1 MALESCSLP
10 SSGACSPSHSAV
22 AHQSQPLTS
31 AATLRGLTGWS
42 VLDVLQFVALGIAL
56 ALPTVGSGEA
66 LIRAAHDFPPPRVQA
81 LRRTSLLV
89 IAFALFITTLGT
101 ILFARLVPLDAI
113 DTWLNAPL
121 VGVAQHL
128 AGPGWVRDLLAVALA
143 AAALLVLLPAVYGA
157 LADAERM
164 LHRASTDGALPSG
177 LASLHTRFGT
187 PARGADVA
195 AAATVLLIVAGGGRL
210 AWLARAYAVAIAT
223 MLAMTIAA
231 LARLRETRRD
241 TQPFRTPM
249 NLHFRGREIPLGL
262 LVPGAIAVGTLLT
275 MLALGDGPSLAT
287 AALIGT
293 TGVWF
298 VYVGREAASA
308 PAGDERDTFD
318 LLPAADLSLDQIDAR
333 PGNVLVP
340 VRNPHALDHV
350 VAAFQAAGDRDVVVM
365 TVRLLGI
372 DDAGVEPVAEAGPTA
387 YERRLLS
394 DVMALAERRNRPVRL
409 LIVPA
414 RNVVDAIVATVL
426 RLRSSDVY
434 VGESSTLSAA
444 DQARLLGDAWER
456 AEKPAASRRAA
467 RHSSPQRP
475 RRELPARRASAC
487 PDTRRS
493 QSDSSRVA
501 RRRQGRGT
509 ARPPSRCRESG
520 TDTNG
525 KTTYRP

>member
-1 MALESCSLP
+1 M
-10 SSGACSPSHSAV
+10 
-22 AHQSQPLTS
+22 
-31 AATLRGLTGWS
+31 
-42 VLDVLQFVALGIAL
+42 LQFVALGIAL

-143 AAALLVLLPAVYGA
+143 AAALLVLLPAVHGA

-223 MLAMTIAA
+223 MLAMTVAA

-241 TQPFRTPM
+241 TQPFRTPL

-308 PAGDERDTFD
+308 PVGDERDTFD

-340 VRNPHALDHV
+340 
-350 VAAFQAAGDRDVVVM
+350 F
-365 TVRLLGI
+365 
-372 DDAGVEPVAEAGPTA
+372 
-387 YERRLLS
+387 
-394 DVMALAERRNRPVRL
+394 
-409 LIVPA
+409 
-414 RNVVDAIVATVL
+414 AIRTPSIMWWQ
-426 RLRSSDVY
+426 RS
-434 VGESSTLSAA
+434 
-444 DQARLLGDAWER
+444 
-456 AEKPAASRRAA
+456 
-467 RHSSPQRP
+467 
-475 RRELPARRASAC
+475 
-487 PDTRRS
+487 
-493 QSDSSRVA
+493 
-501 RRRQGRGT
+501 
-509 ARPPSRCRESG
+509 RPPAIATWS
-520 TDTNG
+520 
-525 KTTYRP
+525 